1 MKSLDGLSYAAVDA
15 HSFIFDFGE
24 GYGERWEI
32 VSPDV
37 SDWDFEQL
45 REWSLDNGMGDV
57 PSIHNWEG
65 AQEAG
70 EADEFLDSFRDDV
83 LEHMRDHPETFE
95 PMMNYAYPLPGLRMS
110 PEEAQAELEL
120 AHVAVVVVLID
131 GEPHLALSGGGMDLS
146 WDICWAYLALGYLP
160 PFRFT
165 DLPRFSGMKLSED
178 VEWVL
183 RACERSAEAIR
194 DRAVHALGRLQEHR
208 EDLFR
213 ATLNDIPEG
222 MPLPI
227 LADWLEDHDRGEE
240 AGKVREALGA
250 SQ

>member
-1 MKSLDGLSYAAVDA
+1 
-15 HSFIFDFGE
+15 
-24 GYGERWEI
+24 
-32 VSPDV
+32 
-37 SDWDFEQL
+37 
-45 REWSLDNGMGDV
+45 
-57 PSIHNWEG
+57 
-65 AQEAG
+65 
-70 EADEFLDSFRDDV
+70 
-83 LEHMRDHPETFE
+83 
-95 PMMNYAYPLPGLRMS
+95 
-110 PEEAQAELEL
+110 
-120 AHVAVVVVLID
+120 
-131 GEPHLALSGGGMDLS
+131 
-146 WDICWAYLALGYLP
+146 
-160 PFRFT
+160 
-165 DLPRFSGMKLSED
+165 MKLSED